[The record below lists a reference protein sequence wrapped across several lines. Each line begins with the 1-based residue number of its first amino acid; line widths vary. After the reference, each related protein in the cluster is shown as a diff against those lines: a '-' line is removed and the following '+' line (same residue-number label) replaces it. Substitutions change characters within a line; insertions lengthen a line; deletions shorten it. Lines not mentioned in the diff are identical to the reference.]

1 MLVSGMP
8 PSLPPSPTEAA
19 AQSRFIRFSREE
31 WATLRRNTPLTLSDE
46 DLKTLRGLND
56 VLDMRE
62 VVDIY
67 LPLSRLLSL
76 YVGATRSLHT
86 VTSTFLGTDSVRVPF
101 VIGLAG
107 SVAVGKSTTSR
118 ILQALLARWP
128 D

>member
-1 MLVSGMP
+1 MLISGMP
-8 PSLPPSPTEAA
+8 PSLPPLPTEAA

-46 DLKTLRGLND
+46 DLQTLRGLND

-62 VVDIY
+62 VVDIF

-76 YVGATRSLHT
+76 YVGATRTLHT
-86 VTSTFLGTDSVRVPF
+86 VTSTFLGSDSVRVPF

-107 SVAVGKSTTSR
+107 SVAVGKSTTS
-118 ILQALLARWP
+118 
-128 D
+128 